1 MGMNLLNKFSLF
13 FRFIENRYFAN
24 LRSRHIFLHL
34 VSNLNQEVDHGKI
47 SSAFFEILI
56 LVDVTQRYD
65 LLNFAIFAI
74 SG

>member
-1 MGMNLLNKFSLF
+1 MGRNLQNKFSLL

-34 VSNLNQEVDHGKI
+34 VSNLNQEVDLGKI